1 MTNDIRTAV
10 YDLGRAF
17 EQFKDANDQRIREM
31 ERRGSADPLT
41 EMKVNRLNAEISGE
55 KARRSAGNRAFPR
68 AVVERRRLER
78 GGGVHDG
85 AQTRA
90 GSGIRRRCLSPVPQ
104 RVPQLYPQE

>member
-41 EMKVNRLNAEISGE
+41 EMKVNRLNAEISRASDAADAASVFASTVSIDAAAGMTGAE
-55 KARRSAGNRAFPR
+55 SARTAVAASLRASCFI
-68 AVVERRRLER
+68 LLL
-78 GGGVHDG
+78 
-85 AQTRA
+85 
-90 GSGIRRRCLSPVPQ
+90 I
-104 RVPQLYPQE
+104 

>member
-41 EMKVNRLNAEISGE
+41 EMKVNRLNAEISRASDAADTAKNASTCWKPRCPAHRRR
-55 KARRSAGNRAFPR
+55 KATTGSRRS
-68 AVVERRRLER
+68 
-78 GGGVHDG
+78 
-85 AQTRA
+85 
-90 GSGIRRRCLSPVPQ
+90 SS
-104 RVPQLYPQE
+104 